1 MLTAQHSAV
10 FQILDLSPPYI
21 WHIKKLTGCKLERSR
36 QFNLLTVKV
45 MDSPATPFWAE
56 QTGTENEFSRRF
68 LLFFT
73 TDHRYA
79 FIFEEAGQP
88 ETKRSKMSV
97 SRKILGKEYHSAS
110 NLRTHR
116 DKCFVGW
123 NFAFLT
129 LRQNGCQFFPP
140 IFWDK
145 QETLG
150 ALPLIFVLCRQIDIC
165 KKHFTHRASWTR

>member
-1 MLTAQHSAV
+1 M
-10 FQILDLSPPYI
+10 ILDP
-21 WHIKKLTGCKLERSR
+21 
-36 QFNLLTVKV
+36 NLCFSLREVKNDEF
-45 MDSPATPFWAE
+45 MDTLGHLLIST
-56 QTGTENEFSRRF
+56 QTGTENEFLRRF

-79 FIFEEAGQP
+79 FIYEEAGQP

-97 SRKILGKEYHSAS
+97 SRKILGKEYYSAS

-123 NFAFLT
+123 YCTFLT
-129 LRQNGCQFFPP
+129 LRQNGRQVFPP
-140 IFWDK
+140 TFRDK

-150 ALPLIFVLCRQIDIC
+150 ALAFIFCRLSANWCLSKTLHTPGPVNSIMSIC
-165 KKHFTHRASWTR
+165 R